1 MPHHQKHIY
10 PLMSSFLRIR
20 LMEFSK
26 ETRNKIVNGFI
37 DIFTRL
43 SSKEFQKRIWIRG
56 EGPEVDSFEDVVCD
70 FFTECDSILE
80 NYEEFGLSETQYD
93 LLRRFRDTFQAF
105 TDENDWPESF
115 IDSPEW
121 NKITE
126 MAKGMLIAFNYKKS
140 RS

>member
-1 MPHHQKHIY
+1 
-10 PLMSSFLRIR
+10 
-20 LMEFSK
+20 MEFSK